1 MGIDCTDIPI
11 VTDHPKDHLMHNLI
25 KQNILIKNLTHTDAL
40 FSGCFYFTRTSG
52 GDALSV
58 VIRVFHGETLIS
70 LGGW

>member
-11 VTDHPKDHLMHNLI
+11 VTDHPKDLLMHHLI
-25 KQNILIKNLTHTDAL
+25 KQNLLIKNRTHTDAL

-52 GDALSV
+52 GGALPV
-58 VIRVFHGETLIS
+58 VIHDFHGETLIS